1 MRLARIVL
9 LAVAALGLAPG
20 AFAQGCAMC
29 YTSAAAAGA
38 AAIHSLRLG
47 IMVLLLPALFL
58 FVGVLALLV
67 RRALAATT

>member
-1 MRLARIVL
+1 MRLARIF
-9 LAVAALGLAPG
+9 LAGIAALGLAPG

-38 AAIHSLRLG
+38 AATHSLRLG
-47 IMVLLLPALFL
+47 IVVLLFPALFL
-58 FVGVLALLV
+58 FVSVLALLV